1 MNRVFVDTNIVLD
14 FLIYRPEFFEESRQL
29 FSLADQGVI
38 KLYISSMSIVNSN
51 YMLERSTK
59 SNDVRKVLGK
69 FKVLVNVLPLVD
81 KYIDLAISSEFK
93 DFEDAI
99 QYYTAIENEM
109 DVILTRNKKD
119 FKLSTLPVL
128 TAKEFLQII

>member
-29 FSLADQGVI
+29 FSLADQGLI